1 MHFIQLVDS
10 ICLLS
15 NPPQTFH
22 KLHPLYHPLR
32 SSKSLTAAL
41 ELLKRDKLNFFYLLP
56 DGSRSSSY
64 DPSALASFYSLEE
77 ANDYFPELLI

>member
-41 ELLKRDKLNFFYLLP
+41 ELFNHPTSTFFYLLP
-56 DGSRSSSY
+56 DGKRTAFY
-64 DPSALASFYSLEE
+64 DPSAIASFYSLEE
-77 ANDYFPELLI
+77 ANNYFPELRI